1 MPDLVI
7 RLVRTINFVRNQNDG
22 DGFRFKVC
30 LCPQSRRTFSA
41 AWKWLCCCSSDDG
54 SCLGRGLPKEPELER
69 KTYFQMVWIL
79 GNVNNN
85 NCIKDQ
91 KQQ

>member
-1 MPDLVI
+1 MPNLVI

-41 AWKWLCCCSSDDG
+41 AWLCCCSSDDG

-79 GNVNNN
+79 GNVKNN